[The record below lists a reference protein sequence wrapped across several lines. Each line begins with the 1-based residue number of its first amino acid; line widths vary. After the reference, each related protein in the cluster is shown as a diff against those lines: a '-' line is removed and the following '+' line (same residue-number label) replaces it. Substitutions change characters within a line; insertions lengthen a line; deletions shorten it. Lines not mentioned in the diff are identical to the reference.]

1 MGEQSPGWGAHW
13 QGPLGAGGVLCFH
26 SRGRVSR
33 VSEEPLR
40 GRDKKG
46 LWSGRG
52 VPVRCSVEAGGRGG
66 AGAGDRAGL
75 VPVGRAFLVVL
86 CSWED
91 RRCFYSAL
99 LVAPCAEREAEGRSM
114 LLRAAGCGGGAWRPR
129 RGRGEGAAWT
139 THLRAG
145 EWRGRVGL
153 SPATTPA
160 DSDPWIRPPSPSPA
174 CCLSPGRRVRS
185 GVSRK
190 CYLGPPHRHSSAP
203 ARFSASPSE
212 AWRSHRVTDFSC
224 LWTLQRSST

>member
-1 MGEQSPGWGAHW
+1 MEPERPAFPARNPGHVGPSPPAAPSAPRCLTHLRDFSTRLGADGGTKPWVGGTLAGPPGSRWGPVLPPQRPCVQGFRGTAAGEGQEGSLGWPWGAGEV
-13 QGPLGAGGVLCFH
+13 QRGGL
-26 SRGRVSR
+26 
-33 VSEEPLR
+33 
-40 GRDKKG
+40 
-46 LWSGRG
+46 
-52 VPVRCSVEAGGRGG
+52 GG

-145 EWRGRVGL
+145 EWRGPVGL

-160 DSDPWIRPPSPSPA
+160 DSDPRIRPPSPSPA
-174 CCLSPGRRVRS
+174 CRLSPGRRVRS
-185 GVSRK
+185 GVSRR
-190 CYLGPPHRHSSAP
+190 C
-203 ARFSASPSE
+203 
-212 AWRSHRVTDFSC
+212 
-224 LWTLQRSST
+224 